1 MHIRMMAEPD
11 KIVLSKIYLEGIE
24 EGNATFETSIDRK
37 AWFIQLDQSKVIVL
51 ENKKELVGFIKLT
64 PISSRKV
71 YKGVNEVSLYIRGDE
86 RGKGYGS
93 KLLSYAINFAEN
105 NGIWMLQSHIFPENV
120 ASLSLQTKHG
130 FIVVG
135 RRQKIAQLNG
145 VWRDTLLLERRSK
158 KIY

>member
-1 MHIRMMAEPD
+1 MHIRMMAESD

-86 RGKGYGS
+86 RGKVMGVSFYHTRS
-93 KLLSYAINFAEN
+93 ILLRIMESGCYNR
-105 NGIWMLQSHIFPENV
+105 IF
-120 ASLSLQTKHG
+120 SQ
-130 FIVVG
+130 
-135 RRQKIAQLNG
+135 RM
-145 VWRDTLLLERRSK
+145 
-158 KIY
+158 